1 MMKNRGE
8 APATAAEYIARQD
21 KKTQAVLRKLRAVI
35 LKNAPGAEERISY
48 QMPAYFLNGVL
59 VYFAAWEKHIGLY
72 PGAEAIVEFGS
83 ELTAYVHAKGSIQFP
98 LERPM
103 PFGLIARIVKYRVT
117 LKGES
122 KNTRKSVEKGA
133 RKSAVK
139 NARKRTVR
147 GKR

>member
-1 MMKNRGE
+1 MKNRVE

-72 PGAEAIVEFGS
+72 PGAEAIVEFEG
-83 ELTAYVHAKGSIQFP
+83 ELAKYVHAKGSIQFP
-98 LERPM
+98 LDTPL
-103 PFGLIARIVKYRVT
+103 PVGLIARIVKYRVT
-117 LKGES
+117 
-122 KNTRKSVEKGA
+122 RKS
-133 RKSAVK
+133 RDKSNKTKTVRTAGK
-139 NARKRTVR
+139 STGRNTTKRTAR
-147 GKR
+147 GKG